1 MGVYGLLVG
10 MVGYSACN
18 DKIMLVYL
26 MGKYVCMY
34 VCMYLCMYVYT
45 YIYMCIVKNCLHNVG
60 VPS

>member
-18 DKIMLVYL
+18 DKVMLVYL
-26 MGKYVCMY
+26 MGMY
-34 VCMYLCMYVYT
+34 VCMCIHT